1 MFWFYFSFGFFEK
14 VEKTKPF
21 SPKVYF
27 SVSNPLLCNCWLW
40 PRTMCALLI
49 LGLNTEIWNN
59 STIIQHIYDLKL
71 NEERKEKEEM
81 LFEFDKKLLILKY
94 YCCGTFLHFQH
105 WSIWDIYFEMGT
117 VEYLDLTL
125 SVRWYCGRL
134 YVLIQ
139 VTLIAL
145 WEGQYKMIQIT
156 IQSVYIFQQNVIDRP
171 QLPLLQLARQFW
183 LLVPRIFI
191 WGLARPVSMMIDT
204 VGVEILF
211 MERRHQSTTG
221 QGGTNLKEWQIW
233 GTDRFQLLTLSQ
245 FWPHLLQQPLFLLQ
259 VVFLFSW
266 EDSWVWE
273 GRHSED
279 IWDGISFSNG
289 ILDDIW

>member
-1 MFWFYFSFGFFEK
+1 MHSNRCLQGSMRACQNFHLFTIFSVGITFLK
-14 VEKTKPF
+14 VTAQICWKWSKTHLSLFRIWWAFKCFDFTFPLAF
-21 SPKVYF
+21 LRRLKRQNLSTAKVYF

-81 LFEFDKKLLILKY
+81 LFELDYKLLILKY
-94 YCCGTFLHFQH
+94 YWCGTFLHFQH
-105 WSIWDIYFEMGT
+105 WSIWDIYFEMGK

-139 VTLIAL
+139 ATLIAL

-156 IQSVYIFQQNVIDRP
+156 IQSVYIFQQNVIERP
-171 QLPLLQLARQFW
+171 QLPLLQLAR
-183 LLVPRIFI
+183 
-191 WGLARPVSMMIDT
+191 
-204 VGVEILF
+204 
-211 MERRHQSTTG
+211 
-221 QGGTNLKEWQIW
+221 
-233 GTDRFQLLTLSQ
+233 
-245 FWPHLLQQPLFLLQ
+245 
-259 VVFLFSW
+259 
-266 EDSWVWE
+266 
-273 GRHSED
+273 
-279 IWDGISFSNG
+279 
-289 ILDDIW
+289 